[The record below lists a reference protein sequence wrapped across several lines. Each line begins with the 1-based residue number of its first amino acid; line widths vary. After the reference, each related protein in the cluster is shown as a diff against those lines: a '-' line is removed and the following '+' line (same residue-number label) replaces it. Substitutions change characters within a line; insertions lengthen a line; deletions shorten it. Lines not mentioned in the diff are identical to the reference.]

1 MIASD
6 RLAQVFVEV
15 ADTLVDEFDMIDFLQ
30 KVTAQASELVG
41 ARAAGLLLSDPQG
54 RLQLMAASDERA
66 EMIELFQVR
75 ASEGPAWTAFDWVKR
90 WSTRTFDSL
99 RIVGRCSRLRR

>member
-30 KVTAQASELVG
+30 KVTAQASGLSVPARPDFCSPTPRVG
-41 ARAAGLLLSDPQG
+41 
-54 RLQLMAASDERA
+54 
-66 EMIELFQVR
+66 
-75 ASEGPAWTAFDWVKR
+75 
-90 WSTRTFDSL
+90 
-99 RIVGRCSRLRR
+99 CS